1 MATEYTALGFDYG
14 GARIGC
20 AIGQSFTRTA
30 SPLEVVSANQG
41 VPDWATIDRIVQE
54 WRPTDLVVGLPLHMD
69 GTEQKMTDR
78 CREFAAQLEERT
90 SLPTHLVDERNTSRE
105 AEAQFKAQRKAGT
118 KKRKHGGQLDSVAAK
133 IIVER
138 WLASC

>member
-20 AIGQSFTRTA
+20 AIGQSFTSTA

-69 GTEQKMTDR
+69 GTEQKMTDC